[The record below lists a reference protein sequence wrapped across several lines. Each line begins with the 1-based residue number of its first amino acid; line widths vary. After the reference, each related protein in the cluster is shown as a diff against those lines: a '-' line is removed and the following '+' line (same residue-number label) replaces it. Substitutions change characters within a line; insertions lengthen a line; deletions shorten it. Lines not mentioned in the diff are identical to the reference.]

1 MTTNLFVIVEVFLG
15 SLVHLL
21 QTLAHHV
28 VGQPFL
34 AFLVH
39 TLGGALV
46 THVGQVQHLHPEA
59 PRHLLMVRLQVIL
72 VTFCLLLLEH
82 TVKKKLQHIT
92 WVNLKIYLYSAYK
105 FKLK

>member
-46 THVGQVQHLHPEA
+46 THVGQVQHLQPEA

-92 WVNLKIYLYSAYK
+92 R
-105 FKLK
+105 